1 MIPQSTSGLLGRHW
15 LPRRPAIDI
24 GRLRAWR
31 NMCRASARPLS
42 TQSYPSHRLHSGA
55 ADPCGPGGA
64 SWAARKLHIPSSP
77 RWRFDLSCRP
87 MLPSGSP
94 INNTPMNG
102 AVRHLSLCLSLRAA
116 FVGRP
121 ALARSSRWPLTSDAQ
136 GRHRQQPSRWKR
148 IPSPSIVRS
157 KPLVPFPNLF
167 TSSRACRFSSATPA
181 TAPIPQRASPR
192 DPSPLPGRISRGE
205 FFLPSRPPV
214 PGRSSNNLGGAGNTG
229 SLSRGSPPPPAPPP
243 NIITPASSSSAIIE
257 QKNAPVGVRHQWLR
271 RLVPAASPLEG
282 QGCCCGKG
290 PEREEHV
297 GWRRGDGQ
305 WREQH
310 GLRREGPPGAESGCR
325 FCSPGLTHHLV
336 SNLFPFLC
344 FYLAPRPLFSYT
356 ISVSYSLVL
365 GARRAGPPQPLC
377 LRPWDSTTFPFLP
390 SFFFSL
396 QIMH

>member
-1 MIPQSTSGLLGRHW
+1 MIPQSTSGLLRRHW

-157 KPLVPFPNLF
+157 KPLVPFPNPF

-205 FFLPSRPPV
+205 FFLPSRPPA
-214 PGRSSNNLGGAGNTG
+214 PGRSSNTLGGAGNTG

-243 NIITPASSSSAIIE
+243 PP
-257 QKNAPVGVRHQWLR
+257 KHHHP
-271 RLVPAASPLEG
+271 RLLLFGDHRAEECPGRGTTLVASPARSRRVSTRGSGLLLRQRTG
-282 QGCCCGKG
+282 AGRARGMAKG
-290 PEREEHV
+290 GRAMA
-297 GWRRGDGQ
+297 GAARAQARRTAWRRK
-305 WREQH
+305 W
-310 GLRREGPPGAESGCR
+310 
-325 FCSPGLTHHLV
+325 
-336 SNLFPFLC
+336 
-344 FYLAPRPLFSYT
+344 
-356 ISVSYSLVL
+356 
-365 GARRAGPPQPLC
+365 
-377 LRPWDSTTFPFLP
+377 
-390 SFFFSL
+390 
-396 QIMH
+396 M